1 MNSKSKKWIA
11 PGLVFLIFIAILVFI
26 HFTIG
31 LGVFQSNLKNIFLNT
46 FSQSPFR
53 KQSEVSVSIID
64 SNLKMNFEIID
75 EDKPV
80 FRNFV
85 SNWFGVD
92 DDIKTLDFA
101 VDQNVIQ
108 AISPILPVKLN
119 LKVTDKSLTLKS
131 QYASGLKTAMTGT
144 DINFATG
151 SGKLKVK
158 YAGPLE
164 YQLKIDNPEDIAVY
178 ATASGM
184 LVASNKI
191 EGLFKSLP
199 QVATIELDVSGKNIN
214 GKVVLR

>member
-1 MNSKSKKWIA
+1 MNFKSKKWIV
-11 PGLVFLIFIAILVFI
+11 PGLIFAILLAIIIFI
-26 HFTIG
+26 HFTVG
-31 LGVFQSNLKNIFLNT
+31 LGVFQNNLKNIFLNT

-75 EDKPV
+75 EDKTA
-80 FRNFV
+80 FRNFIR
-85 SNWFGVD
+85 NWFGVNE
-92 DDIKTLDFA
+92 DIKNLDFA
-101 VDQNVIQ
+101 VDQNVLS
-108 AISPILPVKLN
+108 ALSPILPAKLN
-119 LKVTDKSLTLKS
+119 LKVADKALELKNQSLP
-131 QYASGLKTAMTGT
+131 GLQTAMTGT

-199 QVATIELDVSGKNIN
+199 QVATIELEVSGKNIN